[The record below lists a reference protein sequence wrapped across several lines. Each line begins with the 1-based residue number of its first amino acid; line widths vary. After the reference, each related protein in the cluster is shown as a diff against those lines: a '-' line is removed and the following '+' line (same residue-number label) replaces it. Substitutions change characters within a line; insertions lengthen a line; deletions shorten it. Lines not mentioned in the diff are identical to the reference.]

1 MSGRNSD
8 VEETE
13 KVDTDSQLSALSQ
26 SDGRPWDLAIRLGII
41 FSLQSRTIIQ
51 QMVPFRKWDRVGW
64 HYVSQVLAATQNKA
78 IIKVSIQ
85 NGRVTLDFEASYTA
99 LVKSERCNRN
109 YTLEWNLVNC
119 TSILEVASLGVCMD
133 LQLVDIKE
141 VFSSC

>member
-26 SDGRPWDLAIRLGII
+26 SDGRPWDLATRLGIII

-85 NGRVTLDFEASYTA
+85 HGRVTLDFEA
-99 LVKSERCNRN
+99 
-109 YTLEWNLVNC
+109 TLHC
-119 TSILEVASLGVCMD
+119 ISQI
-133 LQLVDIKE
+133 
-141 VFSSC
+141 